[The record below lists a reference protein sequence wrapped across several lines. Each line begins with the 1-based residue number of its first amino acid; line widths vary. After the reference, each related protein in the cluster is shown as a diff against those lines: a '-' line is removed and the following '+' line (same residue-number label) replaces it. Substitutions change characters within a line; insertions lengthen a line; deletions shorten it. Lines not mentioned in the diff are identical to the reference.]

1 MGMIH
6 PWENN
11 IPAKPNTLV
20 ANNFFVGTDIMAA
33 IFYEIKIE
41 NLQKYT

>member
-11 IPAKPNTLV
+11 IPANPNTLV
-20 ANNFFVGTDIMAA
+20 ANNFFVGKDIMAA
-33 IFYEIKIE
+33 NFYEIKIE